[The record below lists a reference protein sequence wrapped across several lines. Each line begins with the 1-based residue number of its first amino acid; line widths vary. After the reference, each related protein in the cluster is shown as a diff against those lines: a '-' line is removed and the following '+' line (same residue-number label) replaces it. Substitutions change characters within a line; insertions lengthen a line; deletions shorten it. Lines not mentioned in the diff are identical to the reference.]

1 MPPKQLGK
9 LPDFPHSIH
18 DVLPGS
24 FRFAQE
30 SLQDRSPPILDPLA
44 IQRKLMSQ
52 KVASANLAVAAAGGP
67 LPNAP
72 SLYEMAALTHE
83 LDTQAVTT
91 KVKEILLA
99 NNVGQKVR
107 LKCPCLG
114 LKVLVGDYG
123 FRSCEFESWPNIL
136 VDEKFSH

>member
-1 MPPKQLGK
+1 MPVILHPARCAAFGG
-9 LPDFPHSIH
+9 HSRPRGPLCQ
-18 DVLPGS
+18 VLEHGIVQ
-24 FRFAQE
+24 AH
-30 SLQDRSPPILDPLA
+30 
-44 IQRKLMSQ
+44 
-52 KVASANLAVAAAGGP
+52 LAVAAAGGP

>member
-18 DVLPGS
+18 DVLPSS

-52 KVASANLAVAAAGGP
+52 KAASANLAVAAGVG

-99 NNVGQKVR
+99 NNVGQKVT
-107 LKCPCLG
+107 
-114 LKVLVGDYG
+114 
-123 FRSCEFESWPNIL
+123 S
-136 VDEKFSH
+136 

>member
-9 LPDFPHSIH
+9 LPDFHPSIH
-18 DVLPGS
+18 DVLPSS

-44 IQRKLMSQ
+44 IQRKLISQ
-52 KVASANLAVAAAGGP
+52 KAATANLAGAAAG
-67 LPNAP
+67 LPNTP

-107 LKCPCLG
+107 DSSETALLSKAHYAHVPL
-114 LKVLVGDYG
+114 
-123 FRSCEFESWPNIL
+123 RERT
-136 VDEKFSH
+136 